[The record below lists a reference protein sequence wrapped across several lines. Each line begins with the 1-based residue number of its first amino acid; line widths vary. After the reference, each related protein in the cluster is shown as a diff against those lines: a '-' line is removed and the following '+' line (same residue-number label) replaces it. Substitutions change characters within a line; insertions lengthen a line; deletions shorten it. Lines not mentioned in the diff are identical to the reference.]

1 MRQVS
6 SSVRTAKTPIGGI
19 EYSLERKKVKNINLR
34 VRRDGTVYVSAPSR
48 VPVREIEGFIAAKC
62 SYIKQAQEHF
72 RSRTETA
79 AEERRFAQGAS
90 VMYLGRPLELC
101 IIQSPTEGVTEEEHR
116 LVIALR
122 DSSDLSRGERLYAKW
137 LDGRCREVFTDL
149 MKEIYPFF
157 KAMGVPF
164 PQLKI
169 RAMKARWGSC
179 HYTKGM
185 IVLNRYLIE
194 APRHCIAHV
203 VAHEFCHFIYPN
215 HSRDFYS
222 LLDKVCPHWRSD
234 KAELE
239 RLVVL

>member
-19 EYSLERKKVKNINLR
+19 EYTLERKKVKNINLR
-34 VRRDGTVYVSAPSR
+34 VRRDGTVYVSAPAR
-48 VPVREIEGFIAAKC
+48 VPVREIESFIASKC

-72 RSRTETA
+72 RSRTKSA

-90 VMYLGRPLELC
+90 VMYLGSPLELSIVQSSAESVTLEGDR
-101 IIQSPTEGVTEEEHR
+101 IIIS
-116 LVIALR
+116 LR

-137 LDGRCREVFTDL
+137 LNGRCREVFTDL
-149 MKEIYPFF
+149 MREIYPFF

-222 LLDKVCPHWRSD
+222 LLDRVCPQWRSA
-234 KAELE
+234 KTELE

>member
-1 MRQVS
+1 MKAVS
-6 SSVRTAKTPIGGI
+6 SSVRTAKTPAGCI
-19 EYSLERKKVKNINLR
+19 EYTLERKKVKNINLR

-48 VPVREIEGFIAAKC
+48 VPVREIESFIAAKC

-79 AEERRFAQGAS
+79 AKERRFAQGEA
-90 VMYLGRPLELC
+90 VMHLGRPMELC
-101 IIQSPTEGVTEEEHR
+101 MVQSAAESVTAEGQR
-116 LVIALR
+116 IVIALR
-122 DSSDLSRGERLYAKW
+122 DSSDLTRAERLYAKW
-137 LDGRCREVFTDL
+137 LDGRCREVFTNL
-149 MKEIYPFF
+149 MREIYPAFA
-157 KAMGVPF
+157 AMGVPF

-194 APRHCIAHV
+194 APLHCIAHV

-222 LLDKVCPHWRSD
+222 LLDRVCPHWRSD